1 MLPYYPFIIDF
12 RKDRNLKSGVRSQND
27 GTGEL
32 PVGYLYNG
40 QSIRIMVIIVII
52 IISLLGLWVSGWLH
66 T

>member
-32 PVGYLYNG
+32 PVDYLYNG
-40 QSIRIMVIIVII
+40 RSIRIMVIIVII
-52 IISLLGLWVSGWLH
+52 IISLLGLWVGG
-66 T
+66 

>member
-32 PVGYLYNG
+32 PVDYLYNG
-40 QSIRIMVIIVII
+40 RSIPYA
-52 IISLLGLWVSGWLH
+52 LWVLLLLSSLACWVGGWVGG
-66 T
+66 